1 MVGKGKRENEWRFC
15 GVLYLR
21 FLGVFFLG
29 KVKKTKCSDAINV
42 GFITDWEL
50 ESRDEFTVLITTLHK
65 NVIQFISYN

>member
-1 MVGKGKRENEWRFC
+1 ME
-15 GVLYLR
+15 VLWG
-21 FLGVFFLG
+21 FIFEVFGGLG